1 MWKCSLSTYTGGDGE
16 VESSRALCKK
26 EDAKHGDRRRRE
38 WTVVFCLE
46 KGEHMTEFEI
56 DVTYNMIC
64 RPGQVVRI
72 HTKETTSGRNFIM
85 TWKKWTIVEVYD
97 HHIVMKSEYGYRES
111 FTRIDIVEMIR
122 RGEIRWK

>member
-1 MWKCSLSTYTGGDGE
+1 
-16 VESSRALCKK
+16 
-26 EDAKHGDRRRRE
+26 
-38 WTVVFCLE
+38 
-46 KGEHMTEFEI
+46 MTNFEI
-56 DVTYNMIC
+56 EITYNMIC

-72 HTKETTSGRNFIM
+72 HTKET
-85 TWKKWTIVEVYD
+85 TIVEVYD